1 MTLKQENI
9 IKICSNGNLS
19 DVNTHIWFSLCLGPK
34 VAIFSFSSFFFGRTK
49 WLVGSQFPNQ
59 GSNLGSL
66 QVKLPSPN
74 HWIAREVPKLTIF
87 SLFLQ
92 IPYKEHWRT
101 PGMWMQGPA
110 VKKRHLLGGRNA
122 GMNLNRH
129 KPPPAWSLY
138 SNRGRQCKYYNG
150 TKNDFIVN
158 FITNFVK

>member
-1 MTLKQENI
+1 MCIYIRQIPIATDLD
-9 IKICSNGNLS
+9 

-110 VKKRHLLGGRNA
+110 VKKRHEKTCHTPRDINNGISGEQMGGNCWA
-122 GMNLNRH
+122 GLDGPQVLPVTLNF
-129 KPPPAWSLY
+129 AYDL
-138 SNRGRQCKYYNG
+138 RGHH
-150 TKNDFIVN
+150 
-158 FITNFVK
+158 